1 MTSKKEVKMFR
12 FIFVFTVSVIGF
24 SMAAFG
30 GSVVIGGIIEPSSE
44 SSMIFQPI
52 ESMDKI
58 TQGIFVHKDMNIDA
72 LQKKNFEDFMSEC
85 FENSGEFENLTI
97 EELAHSFASEVK
109 SWGLLSDSIILN
121 DYFLKALME
130 GFKASPK
137 TPLAFRWRDTKDHQ
151 SFTFDALS
159 SSQDPQSHNWN
170 RWGAIQ
176 QHIIDSSGELPS
188 LWLQEKNQGLFS
200 DSMLSLLE
208 SHNSEN
214 IPKSEVTSEINKRKC
229 QNMKFLLG
237 H

>member
-1 MTSKKEVKMFR
+1 MTTKKEVKMFR
-12 FIFVFTVSVIGF
+12 FISVFTVLVIGF
-24 SMAAFG
+24 SYMAFG
-30 GSVVIGGIIEPSSE
+30 GGVVTGGIIKPSTDSFV
-44 SSMIFQPI
+44 IFQPTELI
-52 ESMDKI
+52 DKI
-58 TQGIFVHKDMNIDA
+58 TQGSFAHKDMNIYA
-72 LQKKNFEDFMSEC
+72 LQKKNFKDFISEC

-97 EELAHSFASEVK
+97 QELADSLASEVK
-109 SWGLLSDSIILN
+109 SLGLFGDSIMLN

-151 SFTFDALS
+151 SFTFDSLS
-159 SSQDPQSHNWN
+159 SSQDPQSHSWS

-188 LWLQEKNQGLFS
+188 LWFTQNQGLFS
-200 DSMLSLLE
+200 DFMLSLLE

-229 QNMKFLLG
+229 QNMKVLLG